1 MKPAHVFLALM
12 KELQDL
18 EGAAVEAAVV
28 DAGAGAGVAGG
39 RVAGDGGL
47 HCLKG
52 DDEQVLGNPLHLL

>member
-1 MKPAHVFLALM
+1 M

-28 DAGAGAGVAGG
+28 DAGAGAGVAGAGVAGG

-52 DDEQVLGNPLHLL
+52 DDEQVLGSPLHLL